1 MFAKRKI
8 FPSFIALMITAV
20 LAQEPFPVS
29 IIHLNDMHARFDE
42 SNMVSTICKPKD
54 ECIGGFARTVTKVKE
69 LLASKASLN
78 PIYLNAA
85 DNFQGTLWYNIFK
98 WNVIS
103 HFLNLDPIPDA
114 MVINF
119 PNILH
124 LKRFQFITLIRQLEI
139 TSLTMAWR
147 VLFLSWQR
155 ADRRS

>member
-8 FPSFIALMITAV
+8 LSSFIALMISAV

-42 SNMVSTICKPKD
+42 TNMFSTICKPKD

-85 DNFQGTLWYNIFK
+85 DTYQGTLWYNIYR
-98 WNVIS
+98 WNVTS

-114 MVINF
+114 MVIYF
-119 PNILH
+119 P
-124 LKRFQFITLIRQLEI
+124 T
-139 TSLTMAWR
+139 
-147 VLFLSWQR
+147 V
-155 ADRRS
+155 